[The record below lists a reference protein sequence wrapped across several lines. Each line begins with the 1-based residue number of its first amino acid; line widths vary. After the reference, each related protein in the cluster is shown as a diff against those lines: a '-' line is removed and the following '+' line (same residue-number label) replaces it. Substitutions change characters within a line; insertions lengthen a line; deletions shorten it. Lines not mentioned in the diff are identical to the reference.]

1 MSPSGQASFPAAP
14 AASPRG
20 GVRATWT
27 GLALVAAWLV
37 VANLYAL
44 LSFNR
49 FQLPTDTSLEW
60 IGPHSVRPVAPDWDL
75 VALHDRWDAYWYL
88 DIAKNGYALRGEAQ
102 ANVVFFPLYPLLVR
116 FVGLVVGGDLVLAG
130 WLVSSVCL
138 ALAAAAFAR
147 LVQEFHPEIDPVL
160 PVVFLLAH
168 PAAFFLNAVYS
179 ESLFLLLTFAML
191 LAARRGR
198 FWTAGV
204 FAALAS
210 ATRVAGLFAGVLL
223 AAEFIHAHGLRGLL
237 TRRVF
242 ALGLAPLGILTF
254 FLHHQIV
261 FGDFFLFFEAQ
272 RKFGR
277 DLAVT
282 AADLA
287 VKNSPGLVVR
297 LLDYFFLASAL
308 AAGAWALVRLRTSY
322 GVYMLV
328 TLAVAIAS
336 GSLLGAARYTM
347 VLFPIHLAGASL
359 RSPALRFAWL
369 FGSTLLQALYILCFV
384 NHYWTS

>member
-1 MSPSGQASFPAAP
+1 MSPNGQAIPGTP
-14 AASPRG
+14 AASRRDG
-20 GVRATWT
+20 IRAAGT

-49 FQLPTDTSLEW
+49 FRLLPDTSLEW
-60 IGPHSVRPVAPDWDL
+60 IGPQTVRPVAPDWDL

-88 DIAKNGYALRGEAQ
+88 DIARNGYALRGESQ

-116 FVGLVVGGDLVLAG
+116 LVALAVGGDFVLAG

-138 ALAAAAFAR
+138 ALAAALFAR
-147 LVQEFHPEIDPVL
+147 LVEEFHPGIDPAL

-179 ESLFLLLTFAML
+179 ESLFLSLTLAML

-198 FWTAGV
+198 FWAAGI

-242 ALGLAPLGILTF
+242 ALGLAPLGLLAF
-254 FLHHQIV
+254 FLHHGVV

-287 VKNSPGLVVR
+287 VRNSPGLVVR
-297 LLDYFFLASAL
+297 LLDYFFIASAL
-308 AAGAWALVRLRTSY
+308 AAAAWALFRLRVSY

-328 TLAVAIAS
+328 TLAVAVAS

-359 RSPALRFAWL
+359 RSPPLRFAWL
-369 FGSTLLQALYILCFV
+369 LGSAFLQALYTLCFV

>member
-1 MSPSGQASFPAAP
+1 MSPNGQAFPATL

-20 GVRATWT
+20 GFRAAWT
-27 GLALVAAWLV
+27 ALALVAAWLV

-49 FQLPTDTSLEW
+49 FQLPPDTSLEW
-60 IGPHSVRPVAPDWDL
+60 MGPHSVRPVAPDWDL

-88 DIAKNGYALRGEAQ
+88 DIARNGYFLRGGDQ

-116 FVGLVVGGDLVLAG
+116 LAGLVVGGDLVLAG

-138 ALAAAAFAR
+138 ALAAAVFAR
-147 LVQEFHPEIDPVL
+147 LVQEFHPGIDPVL

-179 ESLFLLLTFAML
+179 ESLFLLLSLSML

-198 FWTAGV
+198 FWTAGA

-242 ALGLAPLGILTF
+242 ALGLAPLGILARAMEKA
-254 FLHHQIV
+254 V
-261 FGDFFLFFEAQ
+261 AP
-272 RKFGR
+272 R
-277 DLAVT
+277 LAE
-282 AADLA
+282 LA
-287 VKNSPGLVVR
+287 RMEEEN
-297 LLDYFFLASAL
+297 L
-308 AAGAWALVRLRTSY
+308 AAGAYASLTATNLAREVLLRSTRLGLSW
-322 GVYMLV
+322 VD
-328 TLAVAIAS
+328 LAA
-336 GSLLGAARYTM
+336 
-347 VLFPIHLAGASL
+347 LAGSC
-359 RSPALRFAWL
+359 AL
-369 FGSTLLQALYILCFV
+369 LLLAAFF
-384 NHYWTS
+384 HEW